1 MFSVANTD
9 LVVLGAGPAGLAAAW
24 RAARR
29 GLSVVVLD
37 RAEAVGGMASSFE
50 VAGVRVDFGSHRL
63 NPDMPGYVLADLRFL
78 LGADLQTRYRSGRL
92 LLGEK
97 WITYPFKPRELA
109 RALPA
114 VPMAR
119 AAFDALSTP
128 WRKPKA
134 QEQANSYADLMRA
147 GFGPTLYEQVY
158 APYARKLWGIDG
170 EQIDGEQARR
180 KAGAP
185 TALSALVRAV
195 RNALSSESLAYLY
208 PRRGFGQLCETMGDA
223 AVQAGARL
231 RLGSAVER
239 IEVGRNEISV
249 RLGRSEYH
257 SAAAERTGWGSDA
270 LLDGSGWLRAR
281 HVFSTLPLPLL
292 ARMTSPGAPYEAIEA
307 SGNLKFRAIVLVYV
321 VHRGGR
327 WTRHDVHYIP
337 DGHTPVSRI
346 SEPMNHR
353 INPEDPE
360 DRDVV
365 CFELPCDI
373 GDEIWNASD
382 EELADLVRGCVRE
395 TRLPELD
402 LDWVQVKRVR
412 NVYPVYQR
420 GYQEQLSV
428 LEEWVEQ
435 LPHLTTFGRQGLFTP
450 DNTHHAMLMGY
461 EAADAL
467 GSGEFDRDRWI
478 QAKDRFAQ
486 HIVET

>member
-1 MFSVANTD
+1 MYSVANTD

-37 RAEAVGGMASSFE
+37 RAEAVGGMAASFD

-78 LGADLQTRYRSGRL
+78 LGADLQTRYRDGRL
-92 LLGEK
+92 LLGGK

-109 RALPA
+109 RALPT

-128 WRKPKA
+128 WRKSKA
-134 QEQANSYADLMRA
+134 QENADSYADLMRA

-170 EQIDGEQARR
+170 EHIDAEQARR

-185 TALSALVRAV
+185 TALSALTRAV
-195 RNALSSESLAYLY
+195 RNAMSSESLAYLY
-208 PRRGFGQLCETMGDA
+208 PRRGFGQLSETMADA

-239 IEVGRNEISV
+239 LEVGRGEISV

-257 SAAAERTGWGSDA
+257 SAAVERSGWASDTV
-270 LLDGSGWLRAR
+270 LDGGWLRAR

-292 ARMTSPGAPYEAIEA
+292 ARMTSPGAPYEAVDA

-327 WTRHDVHYIP
+327 WSRHDVHYIP
-337 DGHTPVSRI
+337 GGQTAVSRI

-353 INPEDPE
+353 INPDDPE

-373 GDEIWNASD
+373 GDDTWNASD
-382 EELADLVRGCVRE
+382 EELADTVNECVRV
-395 TRLPELD
+395 TGLPPLN

-412 NVYPVYQR
+412 NVYPVYHR
-420 GYQEQLSV
+420 GYREQLSV
-428 LEEWVEQ
+428 LEEWVEEV
-435 LPHLTTFGRQGLFTP
+435 PHLTTFGRQGLFTP
-450 DNTHHAMLMGY
+450 DNTHHAMVMGY

-467 GSGEFDRDRWI
+467 GSGEFDRNRWN
-478 QAKDRFAQ
+478 QAKDRFAS